1 MRKYKFMNYT
11 NADGEI
17 SLLMYGDIDSWG
29 INAKDVV
36 TTLCELESQYKK
48 INLRINSPGGSVFEG
63 LAIYN
68 AIKNS
73 KADIE
78 IYVDGIAASMASVIA
93 LCGRKVYMSKY
104 AQLMIHCVIG
114 GAYGNTKEIEN
125 ILEEMKSLENT
136 IVKMYAD
143 KTGMSE
149 DDIKSKYMDGQDH
162 WISASD
168 ALDLGFIDGI
178 YDTDEEPKDKLDTSD
193 KVFQY
198 FQAKLQTLINKNDM
212 IEKIK
217 SIPQFANCAD
227 ETAVIARI
235 KELTAKASEAETL
248 RADIEKMKEAEQ
260 EKTVGEILAKGIECH
275 KLTQEMSDNLK
286 QAYKNNPEGLKDLV
300 DAMPEKLSAS
310 AVIVTNSNA
319 SDDICKK
326 TWDELDKSGD
336 LAILKAKYP
345 DVFKAKF
352 EEKFGK
358 KD

>member
-1 MRKYKFMNYT
+1 MNYT

-17 SLLMYGDIDSWG
+17 SLLLYGDIDSWG

-36 TTLCELESQYKK
+36 TTLSELEAQYKK
-48 INLRINSPGGSVFEG
+48 INLRVNSPGGSVFEG

-104 AQLMIHCVIG
+104 AQLMIHCVSG

-143 KTGMSE
+143 KTGISE

-168 ALDLGFIDGI
+168 ALALGFVDGI

-235 KELTAKASEAETL
+235 NELTAKASEVETL
-248 RADIEKMKEAEQ
+248 RAEIASMKQEEQ
-260 EKTVGEILAKGIECH
+260 EKAVADILAKGVECH
-275 KLTQEMSDNLK
+275 KVTQEMADNLK
-286 QAYKNNPEGLKDLV
+286 EAYKANPEGLKSLI
-300 DAMPEKLSAS
+300 DAMPEKMNANQFIEPGAS
-310 AVIVTNSNA
+310 GN
-319 SDDICKK
+319 DDICKK
-326 TWDELDKSGD
+326 SWEELDKSGD

>member
-1 MRKYKFMNYT
+1 MRKYKFINYT

-17 SLLMYGDIDSWG
+17 SLHLYGDIDSWG

-36 TTLCELESQYKK
+36 TTLGELESQYKK
-48 INLRINSPGGSVFEG
+48 INLRINSLGGSVFEG

-73 KADIE
+73 KAEIE
-78 IYVDGIAASMASVIA
+78 IFVDGIAASMASVIA

-104 AQLMIHCVIG
+104 AQLMIHCVSG

-162 WISASD
+162 WISAEE

-178 YDTDEEPKDKLDTSD
+178 YDNEDPKDKLDTSD
-193 KVFQY
+193 KVYNFY
-198 FQAKLQTLINKNDM
+198 QAKLQTLINTNEM
-212 IEKIK
+212 INKIK
-217 SIPQFANCAD
+217 SIAQFADCAD
-227 ETAVIARI
+227 ETAVLAKIN
-235 KELTAKASEAETL
+235 ELTAKASEVETL
-248 RADIEKMKEAEQ
+248 RAEIASMKQAEQ
-260 EKTVGEILAKGIECH
+260 EKAVADILAKGVECH
-275 KLTQEMSDNLK
+275 KLTQEMADNLK
-286 QAYKNNPEGLKDLV
+286 EAYKANPEGLKSLIA
-300 DAMPEKLSAS
+300 AMPGKMKVNDFIEQGA
-310 AVIVTNSNA
+310 AG
-319 SDDICKK
+319 SDEICKK
-326 TWDELDKSGD
+326 SWDELDKSGD

-358 KD
+358 KA